1 MSTPHM
7 FVVGPYPRLCQQCGR
22 EQNDYQYHLPPGQG
36 WVTPTPAQR
45 NEQFTANLLS
55 DQTARVH
62 QLEAL
67 LRRLVEGEHLGSWE
81 EFGLFASCIA
91 DEARELLK

>member
-1 MSTPHM
+1 
-7 FVVGPYPRLCQQCGR
+7 
-22 EQNDYQYHLPPGQG
+22 
-36 WVTPTPAQR
+36 
-45 NEQFTANLLS
+45 LS